1 MKQVTVSLSDAEIS
15 SSIRGN
21 TAWLCLSEG
30 NTISVKPAN
39 HKLMNELWLSSFV
52 GDPRSQSPS
61 VKWHFSLKSILSR
74 DEPLV
79 EPSARSWWAE
89 QTSRTSGL
97 QLLHREPGL
106 QIRRWVW
113 TGKARSSSVSYGN
126 LLTVNLCPYS
136 ISYSGF
142 KLLKSNSNAC
152 GLIVASGQFSCSM
165 YLWFG
170 WPTAN
175 WIFSRSKNKLK
186 IMGGRGRI

>member
-1 MKQVTVSLSDAEIS
+1 MIELFCRWS
-15 SSIRGN
+15 SE
-21 TAWLCLSEG
+21 SEPFSKM
-30 NTISVKPAN
+30 TF
-39 HKLMNELWLSSFV
+39 SSQIC
-52 GDPRSQSPS
+52 S
-61 VKWHFSLKSILSR
+61 SR

-126 LLTVNLCPYS
+126 LLTVNLCPCS
-136 ISYSGF
+136 ISYSCF
-142 KLLKSNSNAC
+142 KRLKSNSNAC

-170 WPTAN
+170 WPMVC